1 MKVEI
6 VKQNGFDAI
15 ASIIE
20 EVQNLH
26 AQLYPAIYKPYSYEA
41 IKSAMEKF
49 LVDENNQLWVAQVDN
64 KPVGYLFL
72 MIKQVAENAF
82 YFSHNILHIDQL
94 SVLTP
99 YQHIGVGSMLINKA
113 ESIAIEMS
121 ITRIELDYLHLNTK
135 AASFF
140 KRKGFEPYRAKLYKT
155 VSIN

>member
-1 MKVEI
+1 MKIEI
-6 VKQNGFDAI
+6 TQNNDFDTI
-15 ASIIE
+15 ASMVE

-26 AQLYPAIYKPYSYEA
+26 AQLYPTIYKSYQYME
-41 IKSAMEKF
+41 IKYAMEKF
-49 LVDENNQLWVAQVDN
+49 LADENNQLWVAQLDD

-72 MIKQVAENAF
+72 MLKHIAENAF
-82 YFSHNILHIDQL
+82 YFSHKILHIDQL